1 MLSPSTF
8 DYVLEDDDEPTLV
21 CEEGTVLANKYV
33 LVRRAGFGGMS
44 QLWVAKN
51 KATDAEVCVKVLVRS
66 SGAKDGDA
74 EAVERFRREA
84 HAAANLSHRA
94 IVSVFDFLELDLHGE
109 TIKNGETP
117 RAYAIIMELL
127 SGETLGDMLAK
138 RGKVPVEEALDLFLP
153 VVSALAHAHRASV
166 IHRDIKPD
174 NIFLAKDPDGQVIP
188 KVLDFGV
195 SKLPFAEAIT
205 IDGVV
210 VGTPSFM
217 SPEQAKGARFV
228 DARSD
233 VFSAAILLYMMLS
246 GANPF
251 ERDRAA
257 ESSEQ
262 PRGGAFAS
270 AVEAVLRREVP
281 PLDGVS
287 PAIWAVLERALK
299 KDPNDRWNDAT
310 EMGIALRKA
319 AGRRVTTESNPIIPL
334 EPISQRTLA
343 PMGASSDRASLSDAE
358 GSSVP
363 GAPSSKHP
371 RRHADSNVS
380 VPPVQSQGTDSPTGN
395 TGAISADTEAREN
408 ARRRRRNIAFGILGV
423 SAALLVASLMVK
435 IVGGVTPTAS
445 STEKKPS
452 AAAVSIPSPAITPTA
467 PQQEPRPSDP
477 AAAASDAPPAES
489 ASAQASAKPKSP
501 VAPITKPKKTPT
513 RKPGEPNIARD
524 PGF

>member
-1 MLSPSTF
+1 MLSPATF
-8 DYVLEDDDEPTLV
+8 DDVLEGDDEPTLV

-233 VFSAAILLYMMLS
+233 VFSVAILLYMMLS

-251 ERDRAA
+251 ERGPAT

-281 PLDGVS
+281 PLEGVS

-299 KDPNDRWNDAT
+299 KDPNERWNDAT

-343 PMGASSDRASLSDAE
+343 PMGASSPYPDRASLSDAE
-358 GSSVP
+358 GAP
-363 GAPSSKHP
+363 GTPSSKHP

-380 VPPVQSQGTDSPTGN
+380 VPPVQSEGSDSPSGN
-395 TGAISADTEAREN
+395 TDAVSADVEAREN
-408 ARRRRRNIAFGILGV
+408 ARRRRRNIAFGIIGV

-435 IVGGVTPTAS
+435 IVGGVTPTS
-445 STEKKPS
+445 SSEKRPP
-452 AAAVSIPSPAITPTA
+452 AVSIPSPAIAATTPQA
-467 PQQEPRPSDP
+467 EPRPSDP
-477 AAAASDAPPAES
+477 AAASASDTPPSDS
-489 ASAQASAKPKSP
+489 ASAQAPSAKPKSP
-501 VAPITKPKKTPT
+501 AAPITKPKKTPT